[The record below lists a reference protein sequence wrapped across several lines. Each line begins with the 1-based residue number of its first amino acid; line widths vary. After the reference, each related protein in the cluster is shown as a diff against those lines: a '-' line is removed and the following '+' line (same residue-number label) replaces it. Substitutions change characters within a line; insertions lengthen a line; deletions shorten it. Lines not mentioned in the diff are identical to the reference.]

1 MDVGVVSH
9 FLPEAFASRT
19 AVEGVRIGCSRGLLE
34 SLGCRSQRDRRSRK
48 SGSNGRPA
56 LDQPD
61 NEHDDRRHEKK
72 VDQGSHMPDGEPE
85 KPEDEKNDEDGPQH
99 GLPPFIGPRERKV
112 CAKSRVTGI
121 ALKNPSALSARL
133 ELERAGRLL
142 LVDASAALALSR
154 IKETFD
160 AILLWREDRVGSRAV
175 LEGTVRRLEPG
186 GVLWI
191 VTALRKVIGPKT
203 PAVHRLELSDL
214 TKGLERHGL
223 SNDREVRI
231 TSWHV
236 AHRFVSRKSEIG
248 NR

>member
-1 MDVGVVSH
+1 M
-9 FLPEAFASRT
+9 E
-19 AVEGVRIGCSRGLLE
+19 
-34 SLGCRSQRDRRSRK
+34 
-48 SGSNGRPA
+48 
-56 LDQPD
+56 
-61 NEHDDRRHEKK
+61 
-72 VDQGSHMPDGEPE
+72 
-85 KPEDEKNDEDGPQH
+85 
-99 GLPPFIGPRERKV
+99 PREGKV

-142 LVDASAALALSR
+142 LVDAPAALADLLLLSR
-154 IKETFD
+154 SKESETRLVPARALSRVKETFD
-160 AILLWREDRVGSRAV
+160 AILLWREDRVGSRSV
-175 LEGTVRRLEPG
+175 LEGLVRRLEPG
-186 GVLWI
+186 GVLWM

-236 AHRFVSRKSEIG
+236 AYRFV
-248 NR
+248 NRQT